1 MPRAEDQNPERATH
15 PSVDI
20 DRLNELAWELRRT
33 DTKRSRALGEE
44 ALGKAEAAGYGR
56 GRAYSLLVLGYA
68 ALRSSNL
75 PEALSQLQ
83 IALESFDT
91 LGERE
96 GSRHALNTL
105 GIVYGQS
112 GDYAGALKTFLT
124 LQRRCAE
131 LGDIK
136 GKADALNNTGI
147 AYFHL
152 GDYASA
158 LSYHLRALEAFR
170 SLSHIEG
177 EVQAFINMGRVSF
190 ERERFQKALEAFLH
204 AQQQNPETDKHTR
217 ALILNH
223 LGRTYLELEQP
234 DQALLHN
241 RESLTLMTD
250 LGDRLEASYIRTD
263 LAAVYVKL
271 GRLEEAETY
280 LLESLMVKRETGDTK
295 GEAEVCLQLGEFYL
309 RRGQAELALDTL
321 HEGLASAQ
329 QSNAKVEVQKVHRA
343 LAEAYKRNRQ
353 FREGYLH
360 LEKHE
365 QLSKEVFNEASDFRL
380 QGLRVQFEIEQTES
394 ENELYRLKN
403 VEMAQMIEEL
413 NQLTESLR
421 AADEEK
427 TALLKQLERQT
438 REDVLTGLFNRR
450 HFDGELER
458 AFGNA
463 QRHGKSLSVA
473 VCDIDHFKRVNDTFS
488 HQMGDEVLKQVAK
501 LLQNGVRQGDTVAR
515 YGGEEFAILLPDI
528 SAGEALSV
536 LERIR
541 ETIESHPWR
550 TLHPDLDVS
559 ISAGI
564 ADDLAVASHEKLV
577 GLADIKLYEAKREGR
592 NRVKV

>member
-1 MPRAEDQNPERATH
+1 MKNAGDQNLARAAK
-15 PSVDI
+15 PSAEVDE
-20 DRLNELAWELRRT
+20 LTTLAWDLRRT
-33 DTKRSRALGEE
+33 DTKRSRTLGEE
-44 ALGKAEAAGYGR
+44 ALAKTEAAGYGR

-68 ALRSSNL
+68 ALRGADL
-75 PEALSQLQ
+75 AGALEKLQ
-83 IALESFDT
+83 VALESFDT
-91 LGERE
+91 LGDRE

-112 GDYAGALKTFLT
+112 GNYAGALKTFLS

-131 LGDIK
+131 LGDAK

-152 GDYASA
+152 GDYATA
-158 LSYHLRALEAFR
+158 LEYHLQALEAFR
-170 SLSHIEG
+170 TLKNVEG
-177 EVQAFINMGRVSF
+177 EVQTFINIGMVSF
-190 ERERFQKALEAFLH
+190 ERERFQEALEAFLH
-204 AQQQNPETDKHTR
+204 AQQHNPEADKHTR

-250 LGDRLEASYIRTD
+250 LGDRLEASYIQAD
-263 LAAVYVKL
+263 LAAVYTKL
-271 GRLEEAETY
+271 GRLEEAETF
-280 LLESLMVKRETGDTK
+280 LLESLTVKRQTGDTK
-295 GEAEVCLQLGEFYL
+295 GEAEASLQLGEFYL
-309 RRGQAELALDTL
+309 RRGQPELALDTL

-329 QSNAKVEVQKVHRA
+329 QSKAKAEVQKAHRA

-365 QLSKEVFNEASDFRL
+365 QLSKEVFNQASDLRL
-380 QGLRVQFEIEQTES
+380 QGLRVQYEVEQTES
-394 ENELYRLKN
+394 DNELYRLKN

-413 NQLTESLR
+413 NKLTESLR

-427 TALLKQLERQT
+427 TLLLEQLERQT

-458 AFGNA
+458 AFA
-463 QRHGKSLSVA
+463 HAKRYGKSLSVA
-473 VCDIDHFKRVNDTFS
+473 VCDIDHFKRVNDSFS
-488 HQMGDEVLKQVAK
+488 HQMGDEVLKQIAK
-501 LLQNGVRQGDTVAR
+501 LLQDGVRQGDTVAR
-515 YGGEEFAILLPDI
+515 YGGEEFVVLLPEI
-528 SAGEALSV
+528 SAQDALLV

-541 ETIESHPWR
+541 TSIQNHAWH
-550 TLHPDLDVS
+550 TLHPDLS
-559 ISAGI
+559 ITISAGI